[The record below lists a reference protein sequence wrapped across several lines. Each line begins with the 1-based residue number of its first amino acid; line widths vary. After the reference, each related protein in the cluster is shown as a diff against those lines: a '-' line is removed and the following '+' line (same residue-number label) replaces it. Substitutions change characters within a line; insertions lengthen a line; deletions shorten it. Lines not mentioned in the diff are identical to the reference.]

1 MLVWDDHFYDE
12 PINKIKKM
20 LDSSE
25 CNGIMYIEHT
35 WKQLKQS
42 MEWYKKQCKLVDYD
56 IDTILREIDLQRI
69 QGNERLLA
77 LLKMLTKAV
86 ER

>member
-1 MLVWDDHFYDE
+1 MKFETVTYCPIETKYLDLGLLSDDE
-12 PINKIKKM
+12 ISWINNYHQMVYEKVSK
-20 LDSSE
+20 
-25 CNGIMYIEHT
+25 
-35 WKQLKQS
+35 
-42 MEWYKKQCKLVDYD
+42 
-56 IDTILREIDLQRI
+56 RI